1 LSNVVCVTTT
11 DNFEPDEIT
20 TLSAAT
26 GDSTGEIVIEWTA
39 TGDDSDVGVAS
50 YYEIAYS
57 QSPINEGNWDAAPKW
72 PDPPIPLPAGMQ
84 QSCTLSGLQPGMR
97 YYIAIKAVDEG
108 SNKSGMSNPVEE
120 EAKIEIVVDA
130 DDDPEELPS
139 KFSLGQNYPNPFN
152 PSTTIEYSLAQEDNV
167 SLEVFNI
174 LGQHI
179 VTLVDDILP
188 AGEYQAIWN
197 GVDKNGIPVSSGI
210 YLYRIRAGMY
220 IENKKMIL
228 MK

>member
-1 LSNVVCVTTT
+1 VT
-11 DNFEPDEIT
+11 I
-20 TLSAAT
+20 
-26 GDSTGEIVIEWTA
+26 
-39 TGDDSDVGVAS
+39 
-50 YYEIAYS
+50 
-57 QSPINEGNWDAAPKW
+57 
-72 PDPPIPLPAGMQ
+72 
-84 QSCTLSGLQPGMR
+84 CC
-97 YYIAIKAVDEG
+97 
-108 SNKSGMSNPVEE
+108 
-120 EAKIEIVVDA
+120 
-130 DDDPEELPS
+130 PEELPS